1 MKQIITT
8 EQITHS
14 ALCKTEH
21 ITNGAFDETRNI
33 LQKQIKSIGD
43 AGKIT
48 HNAADKCIAQEPAD
62 SLRSIAHNII
72 DETEGVA
79 DEVVGQTTNI
89 KHVSVDKI

>member
-8 EQITHS
+8 EQITHRVNQ
-14 ALCKTEH
+14 L
-21 ITNGAFDETRNI
+21 ET
-33 LQKQIKSIGD
+33 QVKSHMKQFWK
-43 AGKIT
+43 ATTIT

-79 DEVVGQTTNI
+79 DDVVGQTTNI

>member
-33 LQKQIKSIGD
+33 LQKQINSIGD
-43 AGKIT
+43 AGHIT
-48 HNAADKCIAQEPAD
+48 HETVLKSNNYYAQC
-62 SLRSIAHNII
+62 S
-72 DETEGVA
+72 
-79 DEVVGQTTNI
+79 
-89 KHVSVDKI
+89 